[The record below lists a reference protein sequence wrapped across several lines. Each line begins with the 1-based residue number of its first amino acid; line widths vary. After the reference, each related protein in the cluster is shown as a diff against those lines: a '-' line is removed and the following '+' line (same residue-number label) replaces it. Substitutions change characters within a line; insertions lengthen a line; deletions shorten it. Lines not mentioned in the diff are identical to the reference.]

1 MRHIHVEI
9 SQKEQPKEQL
19 VQELE
24 LPQPCAQSGGL
35 DSSPSQGL
43 LRTFGRE
50 EFRLQKVYQ
59 LSIFSQLASYTE
71 TQHQR
76 PGKGMKRISPE
87 CQANVDIKQAQTCKR
102 IVTSY
107 TDCLDQPEQNGELKD
122 EHQCPEQVYDKRA
135 VAFCSRQHL
144 PYTGMKKDSRRTED
158 CTALKD
164 SNLEEENSSLHL
176 PLFSCCAQTQYTEDL
191 IKINCSPNNQD
202 SATFNAKTAYTI
214 TSKLPPNCSVSWEGE
229 IDCGL
234 VSANE
239 GSMFTRKI
247 KQFGNEDHLNI
258 CFNNEGNSPI
268 SAGFVIN
275 NEVGNPSECIES
287 RTLFSNQDLSSPKSE
302 HCQVSFTNGLA
313 SSEKTPCEFK
323 QQAST
328 SKERYAAK
336 RKLIA
341 SSDTAEPCSED
352 DGPSTSKKCRL
363 LLPHSVTVSC
373 RSTDAKAAP
382 FWNHLL
388 PSAKELRKE
397 SILKGC
403 FAPSGRIEGF
413 TAEIGASGS
422 YCPQHAFLPVEV
434 TYYDISEHSAPAP
447 FLTLFNPNKTVV
459 KMFLVTYNFEDMPV
473 NHVTFLRHR
482 IFLVPVVEEEEEED
496 HRANHSRKKVL
507 CYLIHLRCNTAAGSH
522 NPAQR
527 QIHTSIEKSKGKNT
541 PLMNPRINWEN
552 TESLVQSRKAGIT
565 SALATRTSL
574 KDEDLKSHV
583 YKKTLQALIYPISC
597 TTPHKFEIWTATTPT
612 YCYECEGLLWGIA
625 RQGNCKFLDTSGGNG
640 PSPHPAIQQVPDML
654 NGIEIRALP
663 LRGLSAVLPVS
674 L

>member
-102 IVTSY
+102 IVTSC
-107 TDCLDQPEQNGELKD
+107 TNCLDQPEQNGELKD
-122 EHQCPEQVYDKRA
+122 ERQCPEQVYDKRA

-144 PYTGMKKDSRRTED
+144 PFTGMKEDSRRTED
-158 CTALKD
+158 CTAFKD
-164 SNLEEENSSLHL
+164 SNLEEEQSSLHL
-176 PLFSCCAQTQYTEDL
+176 PLFSCCAQTTQYTEDI
-191 IKINCSPNNQD
+191 IKRNCSPNNQD
-202 SATFNAKTAYTI
+202 SATFNAKTAYAI
-214 TSKLPPNCSVSWEGE
+214 TSKLPSNCSVSWDGK

-258 CFNNEGNSPI
+258 CFNNEGKSPI

-275 NEVGNPSECIES
+275 SEVGNLSECIES

-302 HCQVSFTNGLA
+302 HCQMSFTNGLA

-388 PSAKELRKE
+388 PSARELHKSSSDCTNAKRSLKSRLPPKVRQHRSTLYGDLDCRTSSVWPPAPISRTLLGNFEE

-434 TYYDISEHSAPAP
+434 TYYDISEHSAPSP
-447 FLTLFNPNKTVV
+447 FLGVIHLESLGRKGYSVPRAGTIQVTLFNPNKTVV

-482 IFLVPVVEEEEEED
+482 IFLVPVVEEEED

-507 CYLIHLRCNTAAGSH
+507 CYLIHLRFQSSKSGKIYLHDN
-522 NPAQR
+522 
-527 QIHTSIEKSKGKNT
+527 IHLLFSRKSIEMDT
-541 PLMNPRINWEN
+541 
-552 TESLVQSRKAGIT
+552 GIPY
-565 SALATRTSL
+565 
-574 KDEDLKSHV
+574 ELKSFTEMPV
-583 YKKTLQALIYPISC
+583 NPKY
-597 TTPHKFEIWTATTPT
+597 
-612 YCYECEGLLWGIA
+612 
-625 RQGNCKFLDTSGGNG
+625 
-640 PSPHPAIQQVPDML
+640 SPRL
-654 NGIEIRALP
+654 
-663 LRGLSAVLPVS
+663 
-674 L
+674 

>member
-388 PSAKELRKE
+388 PSAKELRKGSSDCTNAKRSLKSRLPPKLRQHSSTLCGDLDCHTSSVWPPAPISRTLLGNFEE

-447 FLTLFNPNKTVV
+447 FLGVIHLESLGRKGYSVPRAGTIQVTLFNPNKTVV

-507 CYLIHLRCNTAAGSH
+507 CYLIHLR
-522 NPAQR
+522 
-527 QIHTSIEKSKGKNT
+527 
-541 PLMNPRINWEN
+541 
-552 TESLVQSRKAGIT
+552 
-565 SALATRTSL
+565 
-574 KDEDLKSHV
+574 
-583 YKKTLQALIYPISC
+583 
-597 TTPHKFEIWTATTPT
+597 
-612 YCYECEGLLWGIA
+612 
-625 RQGNCKFLDTSGGNG
+625 
-640 PSPHPAIQQVPDML
+640 
-654 NGIEIRALP
+654 
-663 LRGLSAVLPVS
+663 
-674 L
+674 